1 MSKSKPVVYVVDDDP
16 SMREVLSWLIETVAL
31 KVESFCSANAFLEH
45 YSPGR
50 PACLVLDVR
59 LPGLGGLDLQEM
71 LVDRKDPLPVLLIT
85 GHGDVAMAVRAM
97 KMGAVDFIQK
107 PFNDQV
113 LLDKIQKSVDL
124 HRLRMEQAAL
134 SADIDER
141 IRRLSPREAHVMERV
156 VVGESNRVIAAEL
169 GLSPKTIEVHRAH
182 VMAKMKAKSLPEL
195 VRLRLTVAG
204 HMGEHLEP
212 FVETL
217 TDSCGCQLVAQV

>member
-1 MSKSKPVVYVVDDDP
+1 MPTSKPIVYVVDDDP
-16 SMREVLSWLIETVAL
+16 AMREALGSLIETVSL
-31 KVESFCSANAFLEH
+31 EVDSFASANAFLEQ

-50 PACLVLDVR
+50 PSCLVLDVR

-71 LVDRKDPLPVLLIT
+71 LAARNDPMPVLLIT
-85 GHGDVAMAVRAM
+85 GHGDVAMAVRAI

-124 HRLRMEQAAL
+124 HRRRMERHAI

-141 IRRLSPREAHVMERV
+141 IKRLSAREADVMERV
-156 VVGESNRVIAAEL
+156 VVGKSNRTIAAEL

-182 VMAKMKAKSLPEL
+182 VMEKMKATSLAEL
-195 VRLRLTVAG
+195 VRLHIATAARPEKRPESPAKTPAKSR
-204 HMGEHLEP
+204 ERE
-212 FVETL
+212 
-217 TDSCGCQLVAQV
+217 LVG